1 MAIAKEVFASLPVPA
16 QIVRLEQVDAKTR
29 QELILADPDRVALTR
44 ALSVETLF
52 YTLKEIGLADSVE
65 LLALAAPVQ
74 VRDMLDLDCWRKDQF
89 DDRRLLAWLM
99 LLDEAGSGKLGEWFL
114 HADIEVLVLLVK
126 RRLEVVRKTDVEE
139 DPDFNQSLYFTFD
152 DQYLLRFVGEEEPI
166 LALLLER
173 VRVLDYNSYKHILE
187 CSLFELES
195 SLEEEARH
203 WRDARM
209 ADRGYPSYDEAWEVF
224 SFVAPESLSLARY
237 RRSTLSRVRFAAD
250 EELIL
255 ADHALMLVD
264 ARDSFLVQVLA
275 TLPGEDLEPI
285 KHELAMLTNQVVI
298 AEAGDLSELAEV
310 RRCAELVHDYVN
322 IGVAY
327 LAQGEQGEAARLL
340 HETTLRPFFQVGVS
354 LTLRLQQQ
362 ARQLDAT
369 LRQNGIAEWET
380 YLDSPFHETCAGLQR
395 RSPLF
400 FRGLETPG
408 EILYRRFQN
417 LAEIRQVETALTQ
430 IPVWFAVLRRWE
442 LLPEGRAPS
451 GVTLAVLWNTAFAR
465 WVVEKKTAVRPLSRA
480 DLVLLQKRLSKTA
493 IEEQSTAFLA
503 LAATSLKLTA
513 EETEALRAL
522 TVHAREKL
530 QDLLA
535 VAAATGDLRFIEGVL
550 VTE

>member
-1 MAIAKEVFASLPVPA
+1 MAIAKEVFASLPVPV
-16 QIVRLEQVDAKTR
+16 QIARLEQVDTKTR
-29 QELILADPDRVALTR
+29 QELILADPNRVALTR

-126 RRLEVVRKTDVEE
+126 RRLEVIRKADVEE

-264 ARDSFLVQVLA
+264 AHDSFLVQVLA

-310 RRCAELVHDYVN
+310 RRCAELVHAYVN

-417 LAEIRQVETALTQ
+417 LAEIRQVETALTH

-442 LLPEGRAPS
+442 LLPEGRAPA
-451 GVTLAVLWNTAFAR
+451 GVTLGVLWNTAFAR

-480 DLVLLQKRLSKTA
+480 DLVILQKRLPKTA
-493 IEEQSTAFLA
+493 VEEQSTAFLA
-503 LAATSLKLTA
+503 LAATALKLTT

-535 VAAATGDLRFIEGVL
+535 VAAATVDLRFVEGVL